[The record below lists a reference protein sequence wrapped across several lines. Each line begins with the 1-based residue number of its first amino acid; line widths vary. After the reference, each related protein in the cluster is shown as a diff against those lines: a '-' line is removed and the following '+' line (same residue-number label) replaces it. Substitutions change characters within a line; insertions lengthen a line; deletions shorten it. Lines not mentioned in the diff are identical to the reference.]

1 MTKARSLSDF
11 IESDGSVTLV
21 DNQKIKIGTGN
32 DLEIYHNGSASEI
45 KENGDGNLK
54 IYGSNIEIL
63 SSTGEDMIS
72 ANADSFVRLY
82 FDNSLKLATTST
94 GIDVTGGISI
104 GGTEVINSSRNLT
117 NITNLVVDN
126 IDLGGSALTVASGDF
141 TVDVAGDIILDADG
155 GDVIFRDGGAG
166 FFTISNSSLDAIL
179 TVNQQNEDFL
189 VKGFD
194 GSSLITAL
202 TLDMSAAGKALFN
215 SGAAF
220 NGNVDF
226 ADNAKIVVGSGDDLQ
241 IYHDGSNSYIQSAT
255 GNLNITTANGAE
267 FALTAVNNGAVSLF
281 HDGSTKLATTSD
293 GVNVTGRITADNI
306 TVDQDGTTT
315 LSTGSSGGNFL
326 NVTHTGNE
334 AWSFGVESGDGSYD
348 YLDIGI
354 NGGTRGLAVYE
365 GGQVSIGAAI
375 GTPNTELNV
384 YGSNGSAG
392 DLWTAVG
399 PGNIPSIT
407 IQNASTT
414 DNNNAA
420 IFFRDNDGMRASVAA
435 RFVNHSTNE
444 TQLRLSTTDSSG
456 NTRERWTIE
465 GNGNFKP
472 ISNGT
477 GINFDA
483 SEGATAT
490 TTVLDDYE
498 EGSFTPNI
506 ANTGISPNPTGVGY
520 YCKIGGVVYVS
531 MYFAA
536 ISPTNAGN
544 TRINGLPYSASGP
557 GNAYSICYYSHGTI
571 LSSTSPGGGYFT
583 GTSIDLIG
591 NNSTG
596 YNSWS
601 VGSNKYGMWS
611 GFYFTS
617 Q

>member
-21 DNQKIKIGTGN
+21 DNQKIKVGTGN
-32 DLEIYHNGSASEI
+32 DLQIYHDSNNSYISESGLGALVLQSDGTAIVLEKTDGENMILANTGGDVKLYYAGSE
-45 KENGDGNLK
+45 
-54 IYGSNIEIL
+54 
-63 SSTGEDMIS
+63 
-72 ANADSFVRLY
+72 
-82 FDNSLKLATTST
+82 KLATTST
-94 GIDVTGGISI
+94 GVSVTG
-104 GGTEVINSSRNLT
+104 
-117 NITNLVVDN
+117 NIAN
-126 IDLGGSALTVASGDF
+126 ASGDL
-141 TVDVAGDIILDADG
+141 TLDVAGDIILDADG
-155 GDVIFRDGGAG
+155 GDVIFRVGAAG
-166 FFTISNSSLDAIL
+166 FFNISNRSLDAVL
-179 TVNQQNEDFL
+179 KVQQGNQDFI
-189 VKGFD
+189 VKGVD
-194 GSSLITAL
+194 GSTEITAL

-241 IYHDGSNSYIQSAT
+241 IYHDGSNSIISESGTGGLRIETSGVSTSGFYKQGSSPDEAIAT
-255 GNLNITTANGAE
+255 FEPDGPVTLYY
-267 FALTAVNNGAVSLF
+267 NNVA
-281 HDGSTKLATTSD
+281 KLATTSD
-293 GVNVTGRITADNI
+293 GINVTGRITADNI

-365 GGQVSIGAAI
+365 GGQVSIVAAI
-375 GTPNTELNV
+375 GTPQTELNV

-407 IQNASTT
+407 IQNANTT
-414 DNNNAA
+414 DNNNSA

-520 YCKIGGVVYVS
+520 YSKIGGVVYVS
-531 MYFAA
+531 MYFTS

-544 TRINGLPYSASGP
+544 TRINGLPYSASVP